1 MLAIAILSLYTNAFG
16 RVDNLI
22 YDLALRTM
30 SPRPNHD
37 VVIVAIDEKSLRSLG
52 RWPWSRQVHARLVER
67 LTQFDARSI
76 ALDILFTEPE
86 LSEPAADQRLATAI
100 AANGRVA
107 LPVAPVLPTAAGTIY
122 EIQPIPVLLSAAARL
137 GHVDT
142 NLDEDGVAR
151 GVFLRAGLGA
161 PAWPAIALATAQIGE
176 ENQWENLPGERRERA
191 GTTAAGRWVR
201 DYYILVPF
209 SGPAGTYQTVP
220 YSDVL
225 DDDATAAK
233 LRHKFVFVGPTA
245 AGIAPALPT
254 PWSGDSQPMSGVE
267 FDANVLGA
275 LLSRSWIERLE
286 ATPRALATIA
296 IALLPLLAY
305 RKLQALG
312 ALAVCILALVLTVV
326 VTLMLMH
333 LAGIWAAPAPA
344 LAALFLG
351 YPLWGW
357 RRLEASRAEIVLQME
372 SDRATL
378 NCVGDAVVR
387 TDIHGRIR
395 YMNPVAERLSGVA
408 LAEARDRDFREVF
421 EPAGGEDRMRVDE
434 VMQRSRSIDH
444 AARRSTHFTLYDS
457 AAATHSV
464 QLTVSPLPDAKG
476 RTDGMVLAL
485 TDVTDMLSLT
495 QKLSHQAMH
504 DSLTDLPNRLLLVDR
519 VNQALTAASRSKDF
533 VAVLFLDLD
542 GFKRINDSLGHSGGD
557 DLLKEV
563 AGRLSS
569 TVRSGDTIARWG
581 GDEFVI
587 VLERLHRE
595 ADIGGIARKVLAD
608 LAEPFLYRERELC
621 VTASI
626 GIAVYPRDAKD
637 AETLLKNADMAMYR
651 VKRQTRN
658 GIRFYSEEI
667 NRCSVEHLALEN
679 AMRYAVKRGELDL
692 YYQPQIELSSGLV
705 VGVESLIRWR
715 NPVQGLLLPGNFIPI
730 AEESGMIQEI
740 GLWAMTEACG
750 QARTWSEQGLGHL
763 SVAINISPRQILR
776 SGMVHTVERVLRD
789 SGVDPRTITLEIIE
803 TAVMHDIERLEVT
816 LADLKALGVRIA
828 IDDFGTGYSSLT
840 HIKRFPIDEVKIDQ
854 SFIRGLTTDPN
865 DAAITQ
871 AVIAMAHSMDITV
884 IAEGVETEFQLA
896 FLRDR
901 HCDQGQG
908 FVFAHPLPAS
918 ELPAQLAAQRWPLP
932 GSSASMIK

>member
-1 MLAIAILSLYTNAFG
+1 M
-16 RVDNLI
+16 
-22 YDLALRTM
+22 
-30 SPRPNHD
+30 
-37 VVIVAIDEKSLRSLG
+37 
-52 RWPWSRQVHARLVER
+52 
-67 LTQFDARSI
+67 
-76 ALDILFTEPE
+76 
-86 LSEPAADQRLATAI
+86 
-100 AANGRVA
+100 
-107 LPVAPVLPTAAGTIY
+107 
-122 EIQPIPVLLSAAARL
+122 
-137 GHVDT
+137 
-142 NLDEDGVAR
+142 
-151 GVFLRAGLGA
+151 
-161 PAWPAIALATAQIGE
+161 
-176 ENQWENLPGERRERA
+176 
-191 GTTAAGRWVR
+191 
-201 DYYILVPF
+201 
-209 SGPAGTYQTVP
+209 
-220 YSDVL
+220 
-225 DDDATAAK
+225 
-233 LRHKFVFVGPTA
+233 
-245 AGIAPALPT
+245 
-254 PWSGDSQPMSGVE
+254 
-267 FDANVLGA
+267 
-275 LLSRSWIERLE
+275 
-286 ATPRALATIA
+286 
-296 IALLPLLAY
+296 
-305 RKLQALG
+305 
-312 ALAVCILALVLTVV
+312 
-326 VTLMLMH
+326 
-333 LAGIWAAPAPA
+333 
-344 LAALFLG
+344 
-351 YPLWGW
+351 
-357 RRLEASRAEIVLQME
+357 
-372 SDRATL
+372 
-378 NCVGDAVVR
+378 
-387 TDIHGRIR
+387 
-395 YMNPVAERLSGVA
+395 
-408 LAEARDRDFREVF
+408 
-421 EPAGGEDRMRVDE
+421 
-434 VMQRSRSIDH
+434 
-444 AARRSTHFTLYDS
+444 
-457 AAATHSV
+457 
-464 QLTVSPLPDAKG
+464 
-476 RTDGMVLAL
+476 
-485 TDVTDMLSLT
+485 
-495 QKLSHQAMH
+495 
-504 DSLTDLPNRLLLVDR
+504 
-519 VNQALTAASRSKDF
+519 NQAITAASRSKDF

-715 NPVQGLLLPGNFIPI
+715 NPVQGLLLPGDFIPI

-789 SGVDPRTITLEIIE
+789 SGVDPGTITLEIIE

-908 FVFAHPLPAS
+908 FLFAHPLPAS